1 MSKLKLLL
9 LVGLV
14 VTAACSGQA
23 PAALTPTKTA
33 APPAA
38 NTAVPTTAAQAPAPT
53 TVAAAPT
60 QTGGGFS
67 LTPASPAAAPKLDPA
82 GMCKATGSPKPV
94 PNFPATLAA
103 DQVMG
108 QANAPASLYEYS
120 DFQ

>member
-9 LVGLV
+9 LLSLV

-23 PAALTPTKTA
+23 PAAPTPV
-33 APPAA
+33 
-38 NTAVPTTAAQAPAPT
+38 NTAVPPTATQAPPT
-53 TVAAAPT
+53 AVAAAPT
-60 QTGGGFS
+60 QPSGSGFS

-82 GMCKATGSPKPV
+82 GMCQAAGSPKPV
-94 PNFPATLAA
+94 PDFPATLPT
-103 DQVMG
+103 DQIKG